1 MIQIVQI
8 VNGKR
13 NGKRST
19 RKEISLEKNRIES
32 IGTNEKNLADT
43 GKYEIMIVVMMMI
56 LIRQKKRRGEER
68 GENTNTARRR
78 NERIV
83 AVALAVKDHMG
94 AIAIQGARSLHIL

>member
-19 RKEISLEKNRIES
+19 RKEISLERNRIES

-43 GKYEIMIVVMMMI
+43 GKYEIMIVVMMI
-56 LIRQKKRRGEER
+56 LIRQKKRGGEER

-94 AIAIQGARSLHIL
+94 AKAIQGALSLHTL